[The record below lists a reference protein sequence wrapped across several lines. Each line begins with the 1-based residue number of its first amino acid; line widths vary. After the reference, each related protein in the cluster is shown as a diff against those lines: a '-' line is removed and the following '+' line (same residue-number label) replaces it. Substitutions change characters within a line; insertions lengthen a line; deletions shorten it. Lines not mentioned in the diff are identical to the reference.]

1 VPLEEVARGAP
12 GLGVCVHRSRTGG
25 PWLSAARARR
35 GATARRRSCGAGAQA
50 APRGQGTDR
59 VPTGEGRRGCGGREP
74 PRAASH
80 RDRGR
85 RPRRLAARATRVMPG
100 GSLGTHARVLR
111 SGDDIQRCR
120 AGMERAQLCRGS
132 DEGRAGAL
140 GARARHQ
147 GPPWLDRS
155 ADNGLRDKR
164 PWEGFVG
171 GKGCY
176 TPPEGKG
183 RREGL
188 PASLVTEGA
197 CSCDLG
203 LGKSEAVWRLETRGG
218 MSTYLVSAALLA
230 CDLGKRSG
238 SGKRQEVLRRLE
250 RYL

>member
-1 VPLEEVARGAP
+1 MRRCWPHRPRASSPATCWLAAAARGVA
-12 GLGVCVHRSRTGG
+12 V
-25 PWLSAARARR
+25 
-35 GATARRRSCGAGAQA
+35 GAQA
-50 APRGQGTDR
+50 APRGQGADR
-59 VPTGEGRRGCGGREP
+59 VPTGEGHRGCGGREP
-74 PRAASH
+74 PRAASRH
-80 RDRGR
+80 DRGR
-85 RPRRLAARATRVMPG
+85 RPRRLAARATRVAPG
-100 GSLGTHARVLR
+100 GSLGNHTGVLQ

-120 AGMERAQLCRGS
+120 VGMERAQLRRGS
-132 DEGRAGAL
+132 DKGRAGAL

-147 GPPWLDRS
+147 GPPWLDGS
-155 ADNGLRDKR
+155 ASNGLQDRC

-176 TPPEGKG
+176 TPPEGKW

-218 MSTYLVSAALLA
+218 MSAYQVSAALHA

-238 SGKRQEVLRRLE
+238 SGEDRRFCDD
-250 RYL
+250 